1 MELINLKGSGSN
13 RSSCLSFNGFGIVA
27 NGSTVID
34 KIHHIDR
41 GYENIIEK
49 LSACGAVMKGF
60 RMDNIFFYEHT
71 EFLTKFSN
79 FKNKRS
85 LEMTLWVC

>member
-1 MELINLKGSGSN
+1 MGVNQLKGVKATDLRASVSMVLAG
-13 RSSCLSFNGFGIVA
+13 LVA

-49 LSACGAVMKGF
+49 LSACGAVIE
-60 RMDNIFFYEHT
+60 R
-71 EFLTKFSN
+71 L
-79 FKNKRS
+79 
-85 LEMTLWVC
+85 